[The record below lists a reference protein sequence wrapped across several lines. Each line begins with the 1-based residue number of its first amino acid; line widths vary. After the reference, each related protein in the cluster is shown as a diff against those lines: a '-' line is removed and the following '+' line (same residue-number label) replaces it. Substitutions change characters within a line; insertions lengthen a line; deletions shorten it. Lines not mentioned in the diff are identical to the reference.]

1 VPGQRTRDALLEHG
15 ALLLARHGVA
25 RLTARQLHEAVGAR
39 NESALHY
46 HFGSIDGLVAAII
59 RLHVE
64 EVEARRVPVVDA
76 IRGQGQTGDLRALVR
91 ALAVPMSE
99 DLATPVGRAHLR
111 VIAQLSHPALAY
123 EMPFQAGDAPAGT
136 AVVKWLWRALHGL
149 PEVIRVER
157 MALLRAQLISG
168 FGLRSQL
175 IDDDPD
181 VHGRPEATELFVE
194 NLVDVIVA
202 GLRAEPSP
210 EALEAAV
217 TRPRTRTARR

>member
-1 VPGQRTRDALLEHG
+1 MPGQRTRDALLEHG